1 MTFGSTMSSTE
12 LPNKAK
18 ATVSRRKLV
27 DYLLSETHAVGK
39 AKAKFF
45 RSLGFNETTVDEL
58 ERGLLTIARTGEVKE
73 RMISSY
79 GVKYV
84 IDGPLSSPHGVVV
97 NIRTIWIVETGDEVP
112 RFVTAYPLE

>member
-1 MTFGSTMSSTE
+1 ME

-18 ATVSRRKLV
+18 ANVPRRKLV

-45 RSLGFNETTVDEL
+45 RSLGFDETTVSEL
-58 ERGLLTIARTGEVKE
+58 EDALLMIAQTGEVKE
-73 RMISSY
+73 RMITPH

-84 IDGPLSSPHGVVV
+84 VDAPLSSPRGVVV
-97 NIRTIWIVETGDEVP
+97 EIRTIWIVEPDDEVP